1 MDSKNLKAM
10 KKNYIAP
17 TIKVLH
23 MNTVVILAGSNPTG
37 TSVYRDDAAT
47 SEYDC
52 LAKRHSIWDEDV
64 IKEE

>member
-23 MNTVVILAGSNPTG
+23 MNTVEILAGSPTG

-52 LAKRHSIWDEDV
+52 LAKRRSIWDEDV

>member
-1 MDSKNLKAM
+1 MDSKKLKAM

-17 TIKVLH
+17 TIKVLR

-37 TSVYRDDAAT
+37 TSVYGDRSAT
-47 SEYDC
+47 PEYDC

>member
-23 MNTVVILAGSNPTG
+23 MNTVVILAGSPTG
-37 TSVYRDDAAT
+37 TSVYGDRSAT

-52 LAKRHSIWDEDV
+52 LAKRHSIWDEDD

>member
-17 TIKVLH
+17 TIKVLPI
-23 MNTVVILAGSNPTG
+23 NTVVILAGSPTG